1 MTGIVGWSEFD
12 EGFGSPGVA
21 TVIERLAPRVIGQ
34 PAGEH
39 ERIYAELYC
48 ATRPGSGGVVAQ
60 AMGAI
65 ENALL
70 DAKAKSLGVPCYEL
84 LGGKVRDR
92 IRVYWSHCATWRIN
106 HPSYYKPAITDLD
119 GVKAIGREVREKRF
133 TAMKT
138 NIFIYEQGGKNP
150 KGWRPGF
157 GAPFYPELNVDR
169 NVLRNLRMH
178 LEALREGA
186 GPDVDMLLDLNF
198 NAKTEGYLKILRAIA
213 DLDMFWVEIDTFSPE
228 ALGHIRRASP
238 HPISSC
244 ETLLGLRE
252 FLPYFREQAMDVAI
266 VDTPWNGVWQ
276 SMKIAASAEA
286 HEVNVAPHNFYGHLC
301 TMMNAHFAAAV
312 PNLRIME
319 TDIDRL
325 AWDDELVDH
334 PPVFENGHLVVPDR
348 PGWGSV
354 PNEEAIRAHPP
365 KAPPRPAQL
374 RRQEV
379 SAHPHTP
386 AVDVSAGSGDSARS
400 RPWAWRRAAGWGC
413 ASRAA
418 ALPSAAAGRCRS
430 AARPSRRRRS
440 G

>member
-1 MTGIVGWSEFD
+1 MKVRAVETLACDAGWRNYHFVKLSTDEGIVGWSEFD
-12 EGFGSPGVA
+12 EGFGSPGVGA
-21 TVIERLAPRVIGQ
+21 VIERLAPRVVGQ
-34 PAGEH
+34 PVGEH

-60 AMGAI
+60 ALGAI

-70 DAKAKSLGVPCYEL
+70 DAKAKALGVPCYEL

-106 HPSYYKPAITDLD
+106 HPSWYKPAITDLD
-119 GVKAIGREVREKRF
+119 GVKAIGREVCEKKF
-133 TAMKT
+133 SALKT
-138 NIFIYEQGGKNP
+138 NIFIYEAGAKNP

-169 NVLRNLRMH
+169 TVLRNLRMH
-178 LEALREGA
+178 LEAIREGA
-186 GPDVDMLLDLNF
+186 GPDVDLLLDLNF
-198 NAKTEGYLKILRAIA
+198 NAKTEGYLKILREIA
-213 DLDMFWVEIDTFSPE
+213 DLDMFWIEIDTFNPE
-228 ALGHIRRASP
+228 ALGLIRRQSP

-252 FLPYFREQAMDVAI
+252 FLPYFHEQAMDVAI

-276 SMKIAASAEA
+276 SMKIAACAEA
-286 HEVNVAPHNFYGHLC
+286 YEVNVAPHNFYGHLC

-325 AWDDELVDH
+325 AWDDELVSH
-334 PPVFENGHLVVPDR
+334 PPVYENGHLVMSDR
-348 PGWGSV
+348 PGWGTE
-354 PNEEAIRAHPP
+354 PNEAAIRARPP
-365 KAPPRPAQL
+365 KGQPGL
-374 RRQEV
+374 
-379 SAHPHTP
+379 
-386 AVDVSAGSGDSARS
+386 
-400 RPWAWRRAAGWGC
+400 
-413 ASRAA
+413 
-418 ALPSAAAGRCRS
+418 LNYGRK
-430 AARPSRRRRS
+430 